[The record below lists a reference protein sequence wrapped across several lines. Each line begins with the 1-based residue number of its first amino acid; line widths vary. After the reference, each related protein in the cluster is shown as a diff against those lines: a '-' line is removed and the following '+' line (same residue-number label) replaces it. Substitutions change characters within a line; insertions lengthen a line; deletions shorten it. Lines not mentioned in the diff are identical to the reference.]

1 MEPYTTYKEKIIE
14 CTKWLSVNGYFGSL
28 RGTGGNV
35 SMRVEGEEAF
45 VVTPSTLPYDQ
56 LTPEDMCV
64 LDFTKKRIEGK
75 RKPSV
80 ESGLHLKVYQCRP
93 DVNAVI
99 HSHQNYASVFAVLNK
114 PIPSLFD
121 EVTLHIGHIVD
132 VISYALSGSPE
143 LIANIGGKLDNGCHC
158 YLLQNHGA
166 LTLGSN
172 LEEAWLNVEL
182 LEKTAKIYLDAL
194 STGVRPTLLPDD
206 TVDLLK
212 ELRRKPKTKKT

>member
-1 MEPYTTYKEKIIE
+1 
-14 CTKWLSVNGYFGSL
+14 
-28 RGTGGNV
+28 
-35 SMRVEGEEAF
+35 
-45 VVTPSTLPYDQ
+45 LPYDQ
-56 LTPEDMCV
+56 LTSEEMCV
-64 LDFTKKRIEGK
+64 LDFNKKRIEGK

-80 ESGLHLKVYQCRP
+80 ESGLHLKVYQSRP

-121 EVTLHIGHIVD
+121 EVTLHIGPIVD
-132 VISYALSGSPE
+132 VIPYALSGSPE

-182 LEKTAKIYLDAL
+182 LEKTAKIYLNAL
-194 STGVRPTLLPDD
+194 SSGGKPTLLPDD
-206 TVDLLK
+206 TVNLLK
-212 ELRRKPKTKKT
+212 ELRSRPKTKKA

>member
-1 MEPYTTYKEKIIE
+1 MGPYTLYQEKIIE
-14 CTKWLSVNGYFGSL
+14 CTRWLSLNGFFGSL

-35 SMRVEGEEAF
+35 SMRVPGEEAF
-45 VVTPSTLPYDQ
+45 IVTPSTLPYDQ
-56 LTPEDMCV
+56 LTLEEMCV
-64 LDFTKKRIEGK
+64 LDFNKKRIEGK

-121 EVTLHIGHIVD
+121 EVSLHLGPVID
-132 VISYALSGSPE
+132 VIPYALSGSPE
-143 LIANIGGKLDNGCHC
+143 LTANIGEKLDNGCHG

-166 LTLGSN
+166 LTLGST

-182 LEKTAKIYLDAL
+182 LEKIAKIYLGAL
-194 STGVRPTLLPDD
+194 STGGQPTLLPDD
-206 TVDLLK
+206 TVNLLK
-212 ELRRKPKTKKT
+212 ELRKKKLKKA

>member
-1 MEPYTTYKEKIIE
+1 MGPYTLYKEKIIE
-14 CTKWLSVNGYFGSL
+14 CTRWLSLNGYFGSL

-35 SMRVEGEEAF
+35 SMRVPGEEVF
-45 VVTPSTLPYDQ
+45 IVTPSTLPYDQ

-64 LDFTKKRIEGK
+64 LDFNKKRMEGK

-93 DVNAVI
+93 DVQAVI
-99 HSHQNYASVFAVLNK
+99 HSHQDYASMLAVLNK

-121 EVTLHIGHIVD
+121 EVSLHLGPVID
-132 VISYALSGSPE
+132 VIPYALSGSPE
-143 LIANIGGKLDNGCHC
+143 LTANIGGKLDNGCHG

-182 LEKTAKIYLDAL
+182 LEKTAKIYLGAL
-194 STGVRPTLLPDD
+194 STGGQPTLLPDD
-206 TVDLLK
+206 TVRLLN
-212 ELRRKPKTKKT
+212 ELRKKKLKGA

>member
-1 MEPYTTYKEKIIE
+1 MGSYTLYKEKIVE
-14 CTKWLSVNGYFGSL
+14 CTKWLSTNGFFGSL

-45 VVTPSTLPYDQ
+45 VVTPSNLPYDQ
-56 LTPEDMCV
+56 LTPEEMCV
-64 LDFTKKRIEGK
+64 LDFNKNRIEGK

-80 ESGLHLKVYQCRP
+80 ESGLHLKVYQSRP
-93 DVNAVI
+93 DVHAVI
-99 HSHQNYASVFAVLNK
+99 HSHQNYASVLAVLNK

-121 EVTLHIGHIVD
+121 EVTLHIGPVVE
-132 VISYALSGSPE
+132 VIPYALSGSPE
-143 LIANIGGKLDNGCHC
+143 LIANIGGKLDNGCQC

-194 STGVRPTLLPDD
+194 STGGQPSLLPEA
-206 TVDLLK
+206 TINLLN
-212 ELRRKPKTKKT
+212 EIRARRKTKKT

>member
-1 MEPYTTYKEKIIE
+1 MGPYTIYKEKIIE
-14 CTKWLSVNGYFGSL
+14 CTRWLSVNGFFGSL

-35 SMRVEGEEAF
+35 SMRVQGEEAF

-56 LTPEDMCV
+56 LTPEEMCV
-64 LDFTKKRIEGK
+64 LDFNKKRIEGK

-93 DVNAVI
+93 DAKAVI

-121 EVTLHIGHIVD
+121 EVSLHIGHIID
-132 VISYALSGSPE
+132 VIPYALSGSPE
-143 LIANIGGKLDNGCHC
+143 LIANIGGKLDNDCHC

-172 LEEAWLNVEL
+172 LEDAWLNVEL
-182 LEKTAKIYLDAL
+182 LEKIAKIYLDAL
-194 STGVRPTLLPDD
+194 STGGKPTLLPDD
-206 TVDLLK
+206 TVNLLK
-212 ELRRKPKTKKT
+212 EIRKKKLKEV

>member
-1 MEPYTTYKEKIIE
+1 MGPYTTYKEKIIE
-14 CTKWLSVNGYFGSL
+14 CTQWLSVNGFFGSL

-56 LTPEDMCV
+56 LTPEEMCV
-64 LDFTKKRIEGK
+64 LDFNRTQIEGN

-80 ESGLHLKVYQCRP
+80 ESGLHLKAYQCRP
-93 DVNAVI
+93 DVKAVI
-99 HSHQNYASVFAVLNK
+99 HTHQTNASVFAVLNQ

-121 EVTLHIGHIVD
+121 EVTFHLGPIVD
-132 VISYALSGSPE
+132 VVPYALSGSPE
-143 LIANIGGKLDNGCHC
+143 LIANIGSKLDNSCHG
-158 YLLQNHGA
+158 YLLQNHGV

-182 LEKTAKIYLDAL
+182 LEKVAKIYLSAL
-194 STGVRPTLLPDD
+194 STGGKPTLLPDD
-206 TVDLLK
+206 TVNLLN
-212 ELRRKPKTKKT
+212 EVRKAEYGG

>member
-1 MEPYTTYKEKIIE
+1 MGPFTIYKEKIIE
-14 CTKWLSVNGYFGSL
+14 CTRWLSVNGFFGSL

-56 LTPEDMCV
+56 LTPEEMCV
-64 LDFTKKRIEGK
+64 LDFNKKRIEGQ

-93 DVNAVI
+93 DINAVI

-121 EVTLHIGHIVD
+121 EVSLHLGHIID
-132 VISYALSGSPE
+132 VVPYALSGTPE
-143 LIANIGGKLDNGCHC
+143 LTANIGGKLDNGCHG

-172 LEEAWLNVEL
+172 LEDAWLNVEL
-182 LEKTAKIYLDAL
+182 LEKIAKIYLGAL
-194 STGVRPTLLPDD
+194 STGGKPTLLPDD
-206 TVDLLK
+206 TVNLLK
-212 ELRRKPKTKKT
+212 ELRKRKLKEA